1 MKNAINYYYN
11 LVTYDIRR
19 FNKQYRFSVSDNEY
33 LLCPCEYS
41 LEELEEIYKL
51 DLFLLQM
58 NVYVHKIIL
67 NNNNQIITYINDE
80 PYLLMQILVS
90 DNRIINIDDILNF
103 QNLPVY
109 NYFPKL
115 QKNNWRDFWI
125 KKIDYFEYLFNELGI
140 KYSFLSTSFNYFVGI
155 TETAISLLYKIENN
169 DNLVISHRRVKH
181 DSIIQDLYNPLNLV
195 VDSKVRDISEY
206 FKSCFIN
213 NKININDVKN
223 YFNQVQLTQKE
234 LYLFFLRM
242 LFPSFYFDLYI
253 NIIDDNLNQKEYDK
267 VISKINDYQKLIK
280 ELYWYLKP
288 YANLPDI
295 EWIIKT

>member
-90 DNRIINIDDILNF
+90 DNRIINIDAILNF

-206 FKSCFIN
+206 FKSCF
-213 NKININDVKN
+213 
-223 YFNQVQLTQKE
+223 
-234 LYLFFLRM
+234 
-242 LFPSFYFDLYI
+242 PSA
-253 NIIDDNLNQKEYDK
+253 
-267 VISKINDYQKLIK
+267 S
-280 ELYWYLKP
+280 LKSSS
-288 YANLPDI
+288 L
-295 EWIIKT
+295 

>member
-90 DNRIINIDDILNF
+90 DNRIINIDAILNF

-267 VISKINDYQKLIK
+267 VISKINDYQKFIK